1 MAHVAFLSD
10 TDAEC
15 RRQFSA
21 NVRQLFSEL
30 PDTAIGE
37 AHAGPLTC
45 VWVTGPRA
53 PVDLWREGDRLAVL
67 IGYAVDDEGR
77 WATARH
83 VAEAWLAP
91 DRNQRVHDG
100 YHVGIASDPA
110 QGFVAGGDPLGMF
123 PLYHAALPGGG
134 AIVASNPQAFACHPE
149 WSWRIDRCGLA
160 GILFAHGLLH
170 HQPLAAGV
178 RRVPAGHRLR
188 SVPGGGCEEVEVFRI
203 TAEAPEPA
211 ETFGEAVERIDAEW
225 MAAIRRHRP
234 PGDDTVLMLSG
245 GLDSRLVAGSLADQG
260 IPTKAVTFGRR
271 GDFEVRAA
279 MRVAD
284 QLAMPL
290 DIVGTESSIDGF
302 VSSSRQAV
310 RFSQLSA
317 GLAGDDFAAGLSAS
331 ATTSRFCWSGIPV
344 DWVFEPVSKHN
355 GFDPLT
361 KTWSQAAFLKQT
373 NAWGVP
379 AVTLPA
385 LLGSDGEALCDDVI
399 QRLVASCEAGPLP
412 PERQS
417 AVLRWDQRVR
427 NHLAA
432 ALHLT
437 SFTVWPLMIAT
448 DRRFFTAA
456 FSLPLAAYRD
466 RGVEKAILLRR
477 RPDLA
482 AIPLDTNSYR
492 FESLRPQAC
501 GPVVAGIRSL
511 VRQVRRAPQPLVP
524 GSDPRRYERLFNVD
538 SPRWRAVRRAA
549 EPLRPLLEEH
559 LCGQTLARILP
570 PPTHRLPSRKP
581 LAAGSP
587 IRLLTGLAFVLDQR
601 RL

>member
-188 SVPGGGCEEVEVFRI
+188 SVPGEVGKR
-203 TAEAPEPA
+203 
-211 ETFGEAVERIDAEW
+211 
-225 MAAIRRHRP
+225 
-234 PGDDTVLMLSG
+234 S
-245 GLDSRLVAGSLADQG
+245 
-260 IPTKAVTFGRR
+260 
-271 GDFEVRAA
+271 
-279 MRVAD
+279 
-284 QLAMPL
+284 
-290 DIVGTESSIDGF
+290 
-302 VSSSRQAV
+302 
-310 RFSQLSA
+310 RFSASQPKHRSRPRHLARRWSELMPNGWPPSA
-317 GLAGDDFAAGLSAS
+317 GIGLR
-331 ATTSRFCWSGIPV
+331 AT
-344 DWVFEPVSKHN
+344 
-355 GFDPLT
+355 
-361 KTWSQAAFLKQT
+361 
-373 NAWGVP
+373 
-379 AVTLPA
+379 
-385 LLGSDGEALCDDVI
+385 
-399 QRLVASCEAGPLP
+399 
-412 PERQS
+412 
-417 AVLRWDQRVR
+417 
-427 NHLAA
+427 
-432 ALHLT
+432 
-437 SFTVWPLMIAT
+437 
-448 DRRFFTAA
+448 
-456 FSLPLAAYRD
+456 
-466 RGVEKAILLRR
+466 
-477 RPDLA
+477 
-482 AIPLDTNSYR
+482 
-492 FESLRPQAC
+492 
-501 GPVVAGIRSL
+501 IR
-511 VRQVRRAPQPLVP
+511 
-524 GSDPRRYERLFNVD
+524 
-538 SPRWRAVRRAA
+538 
-549 EPLRPLLEEH
+549 
-559 LCGQTLARILP
+559 C
-570 PPTHRLPSRKP
+570 
-581 LAAGSP
+581 
-587 IRLLTGLAFVLDQR
+587 
-601 RL
+601 